1 MEKISLV
8 EIKLIGLSLGRKTT
22 NENGQ
27 SAIDCGSH
35 WQKFEAG
42 KYAERIPNKI
52 NDKIFAVS
60 NPGYVCY
67 FLSSFWQIHKSH
79 VWQVMYSSMIVSFA
93 EIGLWQEPKSQ
104 KESYE
109 TFYNFNDEIKNILS
123 KHTGR
128 KVTNWEAEHSFWN
141 FRKVTAYNK
150 KEQKQKNKSKLN
162 PLKKLLYLH

>member
-1 MEKISLV
+1 MS
-8 EIKLIGLSLGRKTT
+8 EIKLIGLSLGKKTT

-42 KYAERIPNKI
+42 KYADRIPNKI
-52 NDKIFAVS
+52 KDKIFAVS

-67 FLSSFWQIHKSH
+67 FLSYFWQIHKSQ

-93 EIGLWQEPKSQ
+93 EIGLWQEPKSH

-109 TFYNFNDEIKNILS
+109 TFYNFNDELKNILS

-141 FRKVTAYNK
+141 FGEVTAYPK
-150 KEQKQKNKSKLN
+150 KETKTKDQK
-162 PLKKLLYLH
+162 